1 MAAQIDILDQL
12 KAWIRIGVLP
22 FGAQVLRMEGRCE
35 TPLSSWKKTQAF
47 RRLAFFL
54 KPATSALARTSLS
67 PGRALWLAW
76 PVVAAT
82 IAWRQGSS
90 THGRGDNARR
100 SIVPSPSRHAAA
112 SIDRCRSRAPVH
124 LAATLSLPAGV
135 ACHRSE
141 ERRVGKEGR
150 SRWSRDQ
157 SKKKTC
163 TTVDGKL

>member
-100 SIVPSPSRHAAA
+100 PCERSLAPCDGRCNDRPSKPEG
-112 SIDRCRSRAPVH
+112 
-124 LAATLSLPAGV
+124 AT
-135 ACHRSE
+135 
-141 ERRVGKEGR
+141 RRR
-150 SRWSRDQ
+150 
-157 SKKKTC
+157 
-163 TTVDGKL
+163 